1 LESAPLGGA
10 KIPGKEI
17 DTMPVEPYLFFEGRC
32 EEALNFYS
40 SALGAKVTSL
50 MRYSESPSAPP
61 PGKLPPGSEKK
72 VMHAVLRIGDTTLM
86 VSDGLCSGK
95 PDFGGFSLCLTVTGE
110 AEAKRVFAALADG
123 GNVQMPL
130 SKTFYS
136 PCFGMVTDRFG
147 LGWMVMVPQ

>member
-1 LESAPLGGA
+1 
-10 KIPGKEI
+10 
-17 DTMPVEPYLFFEGRC
+17 MPVEPYLFFEGRC